1 MCQSLFTT
9 TPQEQGHTLFW
20 LLGQK
25 SLEAKIAENDTGGRK
40 EATGVWAW
48 KLETLQPGETAQI
61 TYKLENL
68 EKGDWTETDI
78 FYRGS
83 QEIIG
88 AMKMDEKYLE
98 EIRNQEKILK
108 EMNTETPENNSE
120 TIDET
125 IVEEIQKVGHHHL
138 LRLRLM
144 DKLHYLEVS
153 CDGAK
158 NDNLGY

>member
-1 MCQSLFTT
+1 M
-9 TPQEQGHTLFW
+9 
-20 LLGQK
+20 
-25 SLEAKIAENDTGGRK
+25 
-40 EATGVWAW
+40 
-48 KLETLQPGETAQI
+48 
-61 TYKLENL
+61 

-108 EMNTETPENNSE
+108 EMNAETPENNAE

-125 IVEEIQKVGHHHL
+125 IVEEIQKVEAPPPTKTPPNGQTTL
-138 LRLRLM
+138 FGGEL
-144 DKLHYLEVS
+144 
-153 CDGAK
+153 
-158 NDNLGY
+158 